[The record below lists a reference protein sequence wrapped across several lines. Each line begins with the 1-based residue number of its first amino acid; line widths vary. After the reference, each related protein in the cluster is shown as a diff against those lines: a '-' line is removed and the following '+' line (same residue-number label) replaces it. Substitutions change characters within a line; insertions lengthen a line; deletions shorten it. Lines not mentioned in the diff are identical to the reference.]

1 MLLKCMAMAI
11 KSVFDC
17 ISFDFNSLIGRELGN
32 VTILKELGHGNRGV
46 VYLGFQKSL
55 KRQVAVKILPKML
68 STAQEDK
75 DRFLD
80 EAEIV
85 AGLSHPNIIPIFE
98 MGENDDFYFQVM
110 QLVVGDDL
118 NKIIKKRQL
127 HPIPSKKILPIEET
141 IDIIIKVLDGLGY
154 AHGEGIIHQDIKPA
168 NILLEEKTGRPLI
181 ADFGIAKTVQVGRV
195 SPIDV
200 VIGSPVYISP
210 EQACAENT
218 DGRTDIY
225 SVGVTLL
232 KMLCGV
238 LPRRNENVAQILVR
252 KINEPDTFFTQ
263 KPSECSPVIDDELEK
278 IIFKSIEVDKR
289 NRYQTAQ
296 LFKDDL
302 LHYQKNTVV
311 KRLP

>member
-1 MLLKCMAMAI
+1 MTI
-11 KSVFDC
+11 KNVFDC
-17 ISFDFNSLIGRELGN
+17 ISFDYNRLIGLELGN

-55 KRQVAVKILPKML
+55 KRQVAVKILPKMH
-68 STAQEDK
+68 STTDEDRE
-75 DRFLD
+75 RFLV

-98 MGENDDFYFQVM
+98 MGENEDFYYQVM
-110 QLVVGDDL
+110 QLVAGSDL

-127 HPIPSKKILPIEET
+127 HPVPAKRILPIDET
-141 IDIIIKVLDGLGY
+141 LDIVIQVLDGLSY
-154 AHGEGIIHQDIKPA
+154 AHEEGIIHQDIKPA
-168 NILLEEKTGRPLI
+168 NILMEERTKRPLI
-181 ADFGIAKTVQVGRV
+181 ADFGIAKTVQIERM

-210 EQACAENT
+210 EQAGAENT

-225 SVGVTLL
+225 SVGVTLF

-263 KPSECSPVIDDELEK
+263 KPSECSAFIDNEMEK
-278 IIFKSIEVDKR
+278 IICKAIEVDKQK
-289 NRYQTAQ
+289 RYQTAQ
-296 LFKDDL
+296 LFKNEL
-302 LHYQKNTVV
+302 LHYKNKTTGIPV
-311 KRLP
+311 RQTEGH